1 MTWGELTALVTWRYL
16 FWQPASENISHN
28 VLAQLR
34 SMDRGLVDLDAY
46 QQTSFGKIR
55 DIFFS
60 PSFARR
66 LLVKRLGRNTTS
78 YSRSQNITKSRSVV
92 DSDKTGGWM
101 KTKMAYRH
109 DSYAKW
115 WALETESSRYALLTL
130 NYNHTKWN
138 FRSPPWGC
146 GISTFVPFWLGF
158 DELCL
163 SVCLSLS
170 STNSTTHQ
178 SLEKIT
184 KILFSHE
191 SSILMICET
200 RWKVSSLCRS

>member
-1 MTWGELTALVTWRYL
+1 MRRVNGSCNLTL
-16 FWQPASENISHN
+16 F
-28 VLAQLR
+28 VLAASIGKHITQRLGSTAVNGQR
-34 SMDRGLVDLDAY
+34 SSRLGRLSADLVW
-46 QQTSFGKIR
+46 KNKR
-55 DIFFS
+55 HFFS

-78 YSRSQNITKSRSVV
+78 YSRSQNITMSRSVV

-101 KTKMAYRH
+101 KMKMAYRH